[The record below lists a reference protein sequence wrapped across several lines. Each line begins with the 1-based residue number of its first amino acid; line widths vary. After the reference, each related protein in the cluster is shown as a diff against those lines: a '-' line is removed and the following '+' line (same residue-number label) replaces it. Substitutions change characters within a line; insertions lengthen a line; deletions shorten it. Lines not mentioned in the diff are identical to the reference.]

1 MRAMKGDLL
10 ARRMANLE
18 AFAIRETS
26 DSRLGWRGNP
36 PLFPS
41 SPYPSTTSVGAPHE
55 PDAAAQSSSGRA
67 RSRGADSRPRR
78 LAGAGGIK
86 PWPKSTASCPCCCTG
101 WIWPPGALSGR
112 CRWSSIAAAAWAAA
126 AVQGAAAL
134 DAMAVG
140 QSLARSHDAERV
152 YGLSNIGKRGS
163 VRQLRTLKS
172 YARAVEPASAVSV
185 G

>member
-1 MRAMKGDLL
+1 MTA
-10 ARRMANLE
+10 
-18 AFAIRETS
+18 
-26 DSRLGWRGNP
+26 GWGGGNI
-36 PLFPS
+36 PLY
-41 SPYPSTTSVGAPHE
+41 SPYHPTTRSRGRAQAHE
-55 PDAAAQSSSGRA
+55 SDAAAQRASGRA
-67 RSRGADSRPRR
+67 RSR
-78 LAGAGGIK
+78 GAGGIK

-112 CRWSSIAAAAWAAA
+112 CRWSCIAAAAWAAA

-163 VRQLRTLKS
+163 VRQMRTLKS
-172 YARAVEPASAVSV
+172 YARAVEPALAVSV

>member
-1 MRAMKGDLL
+1 M

-67 RSRGADSRPRR
+67 RNGLPDAQSEGLCVPDKTVVGRRSLPNLGAPGGPPVRRRGPVAFESHARGR
-78 LAGAGGIK
+78 LSPDEMRATGICQ
-86 PWPKSTASCPCCCTG
+86 A
-101 WIWPPGALSGR
+101 I
-112 CRWSSIAAAAWAAA
+112 
-126 AVQGAAAL
+126 
-134 DAMAVG
+134 G
-140 QSLARSHDAERV
+140 QELV
-152 YGLSNIGKRGS
+152 RGS
-163 VRQLRTLKS
+163 FPSEKPSDLTSLTKIWVARTYRKGLAPEICICGVSRRQTAL
-172 YARAVEPASAVSV
+172 ACQFVS
-185 G
+185 GSW